1 MDNSLAY
8 VRTEDAPKLSP
19 PANLIGLRGW
29 VMANLFSNWKNA
41 LLTVVFGYFIYTVL
55 SAVLGWAVFRAVWTG
70 DNRDACAIENA
81 GACWP
86 FVQAKFLQW
95 IYGFYPIDQRWRVN
109 ICYLLLAGGLIPMLI
124 PSVPYKMWNALFLLF
139 AFPLIALIL
148 LTGGHFSLTA
158 LAFIGVGAL
167 LAAIAAFLP
176 LAAYG
181 MEDGI
186 HKAKPGI
193 TLVGFGV
200 LVWFV
205 SFFVDF
211 NGLAS
216 KIAALLISA
225 DGVLAWVRSFSVD
238 FNGLASKIAALLIF
252 AGGTLG
258 LNQLLGSTNPSAKY
272 NVKLWAIVGA
282 GLLLAML
289 IMKIDFGLE
298 YVETSQWGGLLV
310 TLVVAIT
317 GIVASL
323 PLGILLALGRQSQM
337 PIVKYFCVTF
347 IELWRGVPLITVLFM
362 ASVMLPLFLP
372 PGTNFDKLTRALIA
386 TAIFSSAYMAEV
398 IRGGLQAIPRGQ
410 YEAAQ
415 ALGLPYWNMMNLI
428 VLPQALKI
436 VIPGIVNSFIS
447 LFKDTTLVTVIGLYD
462 LLNIISTGSADATWA
477 SPQTGNTGYFSAA
490 LLFWIFCFS
499 MSRYSQFVERRLNTG
514 HKR

>member
-1 MDNSLAY
+1 MDNTLAY
-8 VRTEDAPKLSP
+8 VRTEDAPRVAP
-19 PANLIGLRGW
+19 PANLVGLRGW
-29 VMANLFSNWKNA
+29 VMANLFSNWKNT
-41 LLTVVFGYFIYTVL
+41 LLTVVFGYFIYIVLSTVL
-55 SAVLGWAVFRAVWTG
+55 SWAVFRAVWTG

-124 PSVPYKMWNALFLLF
+124 PSAPHKMWNALFLLV

-148 LTGGHFSLTA
+148 LTGGHFSLTTS
-158 LAFIGVGAL
+158 AFMGMGVL
-167 LAAIAAFLP
+167 LAIVAAFLP
-176 LAAYG
+176 LAVYG
-181 MEDGI
+181 IEEGI
-186 HKAKPGI
+186 QKGKFGI
-193 TLVGFGV
+193 GLVVLGLFLLGWLFFFIVYFGS
-200 LVWFV
+200 LD
-205 SFFVDF
+205 S
-211 NGLAS
+211 S
-216 KIAALLISA
+216 AAAFLIY
-225 DGVLAWVRSFSVD
+225 
-238 FNGLASKIAALLIF
+238 
-252 AGGTLG
+252 AGGALG
-258 LNQLLGSTNPSAKY
+258 LFQLIRSGNPAAKS
-272 NVKLWAIVGA
+272 NLKLWAIVAG

-323 PLGILLALGRQSQM
+323 PLGILLALGRQSKM

-347 IELWRGVPLITVLFM
+347 IEVWRGVPLITVLFM

-447 LFKDTTLVTVIGLYD
+447 LFKDTTLVTVIGLFD
-462 LLNIISTGSADATWA
+462 LLNIISAGSADATWA
-477 SPQTGNTGYFSAA
+477 SPQTGNTGYFTAA
-490 LLFWIFCFS
+490 LMFWVFCFS

>member
-8 VRTEDAPKLSP
+8 VRTEDAPKLAP
-19 PANLIGLRGW
+19 PANLIGVRGW
-29 VMANLFSNWKNA
+29 VMANLFSNWKNT
-41 LLTVVFGYFIYTVL
+41 LLTVVFGYFIYVVL
-55 SAVLGWAVFRAVWTG
+55 SSVLGWAVFRAVWTG

-124 PSVPYKMWNALFLLF
+124 PSVPYKMWNALFLLV

-148 LTGGHFSLTA
+148 LTGGNFSLTSS
-158 LAFIGVGAL
+158 AFVVMGTLI
-167 LAAIAAFLP
+167 AIVAAFLP

-181 MEDGI
+181 MEEGI
-186 HKAKPGI
+186 QKAKPGI
-193 TLVGFGV
+193 ALVGFGL
-200 LVWFV
+200 LVWFL
-205 SFFVDF
+205 SFFVNF
-211 NGLAS
+211 SGLGS
-216 KIAALLISA
+216 KIATLM
-225 DGVLAWVRSFSVD
+225 
-238 FNGLASKIAALLIF
+238 IF
-252 AGGTLG
+252 AGGALG
-258 LNQLLGSTNPSAKY
+258 VIQLLGSANTAARY
-272 NVKLWAIVGA
+272 NLKLWAVVAG

-462 LLNIISTGSADATWA
+462 LLNIIATGSADATWA

-490 LLFWIFCFS
+490 LMFWVFCFS

>member
-1 MDNSLAY
+1 MENSLAY
-8 VRTEDAPKLSP
+8 VRTEDAPMLAP
-19 PANLIGLRGW
+19 PANMVGWRGW
-29 VMANLFSNWKNA
+29 VMSNLFSNWKNT
-41 LLTVVFGYFIYTVL
+41 LLTVVAGYFLYIVL
-55 SAVLGWAVFRAVWTG
+55 SNILSWAVFRAVWTG
-70 DNRDACAIENA
+70 DNREACAIENA

-86 FVQAKFLQW
+86 FVKAKFLQW
-95 IYGFYPIDQRWRVN
+95 IYGFYPIEQRWRAN
-109 ICYLLLAGGLIPMLI
+109 ICFLLLAGGLIPMLM
-124 PSVPYKMWNALFLLF
+124 PSVPHKMWNALFLLV

-148 LTGGHFSLTA
+148 LTGGHFSLTISS
-158 LAFIGVGAL
+158 FIGIGAL
-167 LAAIAAFLP
+167 LAAMAAFLP
-176 LAAYG
+176 LAVYG
-181 MEDGI
+181 MEEGI
-186 HKAKPGI
+186 QKAKLGI
-193 TLVGFGV
+193 ILVGVGV
-200 LVWFV
+200 FVWFASFGINFGGLDSSV
-205 SFFVDF
+205 S
-211 NGLAS
+211 
-216 KIAALLISA
+216 ALL
-225 DGVLAWVRSFSVD
+225 L
-238 FNGLASKIAALLIF
+238 F
-252 AGGTLG
+252 AGGAFG
-258 LNQLLGSTNPSAKY
+258 LTQLVNSVNPAARA
-272 NVKLWAIVGA
+272 NLKLWALIA
-282 GLLLAML
+282 GGLIAAML

-323 PLGILLALGRQSQM
+323 PLGILLALGRQSKM

-347 IELWRGVPLITVLFM
+347 IEVWRGVPLITVLFM

-410 YEAAQ
+410 FEAAQ

-447 LFKDTTLVTVIGLYD
+447 LFKDTTLVAVIGLYD
-462 LLNIISTGSADATWA
+462 LLNIISAGSADALWA
-477 SPQTGNTGYFSAA
+477 SSQTPATGYFTAA
-490 LLFWIFCFS
+490 LMFWVFCFS

>member
-1 MDNSLAY
+1 MDNQASF
-8 VRTEDAPKLSP
+8 VRTEDAPLLMP
-19 PANLIGLRGW
+19 PAKLVGFRGW
-29 VMANLFSNWKNA
+29 IMANLFSNWQNT
-41 LLTVVFGYFIYTVL
+41 LLTLVFGYFIYIVL
-55 SAVLGWAVFRAVWTG
+55 STVLGWAVFRAVWTG
-70 DNRDACAIENA
+70 ENRDACAIENA

-86 FVQAKFLQW
+86 FVKAKFLQW

-124 PSVPYKMWNALFLLF
+124 PSIPYKMWNALFLLV

-148 LTGGHFSLTA
+148 LTGGHFSLTSS
-158 LAFIGVGAL
+158 AFIGVGVV
-167 LAAIAAFLP
+167 LAALAAFLP
-176 LAAYG
+176 LAAFGIEEG
-181 MEDGI
+181 MQ
-186 HKAKPGI
+186 KAKPAI
-193 TLVGFGV
+193 ALIGFGV
-200 LVWFV
+200 AVWV
-205 SFFVDF
+205 LTFFVNF
-211 NGLAS
+211 NGIGTTVS
-216 KIAALLISA
+216 
-225 DGVLAWVRSFSVD
+225 
-238 FNGLASKIAALLIF
+238 ALLIF
-252 AGGTLG
+252 AGGVLG
-258 LNQLLGSTNPSAKY
+258 LITVIVSRNAAANY
-272 NVKLWAIVGA
+272 NVKLWAIIAGA
-282 GLLLAML
+282 VILAML
-289 IMKIDFGLE
+289 IMKINFGLE

-323 PLGILLALGRQSQM
+323 PLGILLALGRQSKM
-337 PIVKYFCVTF
+337 PIVKYFCVSF

-462 LLNIISTGSADATWA
+462 LLNIISAGAADATWS
-477 SPQTGNTGYFSAA
+477 SPQTGNTGYFTAA
-490 LLFWIFCFS
+490 LMFWIFCFS
-499 MSRYSQFVERRLNTG
+499 MSRYSQFIERRLNTD

>member
-1 MDNSLAY
+1 MDNTLAY
-8 VRTEDAPKLSP
+8 VRTEDAPHMAP
-19 PANLIGLRGW
+19 PANLVGLRGW
-29 VMANLFSNWKNA
+29 VMANLFSNWKNT
-41 LLTVVFGYFIYTVL
+41 LLTVAFGYFIYTIL
-55 SAVLGWAVFRAVWTG
+55 STVLGWAVFRAVWTG
-70 DNRDACAIENA
+70 ENRDACAVENA

-86 FVQAKFLQW
+86 FVHAKFLQW

-124 PSVPYKMWNALFLLF
+124 PSAPHKMWNALFLLV

-148 LTGGHFSLTA
+148 LTGGHFSLTIS
-158 LAFIGVGAL
+158 AFIGMGIL
-167 LAAIAAFLP
+167 LAAVLAFLP
-176 LAAYG
+176 LSVYG
-181 MEDGI
+181 IEEGI
-186 HKAKPGI
+186 QKAKFG
-193 TLVGFGV
+193 LGLFGLGF
-200 LVWFV
+200 LVWLL
-205 SFFVDF
+205 SFIVDF
-211 NGLAS
+211 GGLGNSLA
-216 KIAALLISA
+216 KLL
-225 DGVLAWVRSFSVD
+225 VY
-238 FNGLASKIAALLIF
+238 
-252 AGGTLG
+252 AGGALG
-258 LNQLLGSTNPSAKY
+258 LVQLSTSGNPAGKSIL
-272 NVKLWAIVGA
+272 KLWAIVAG

-289 IMKIDFGLE
+289 IMKIDFGME

-323 PLGILLALGRQSQM
+323 PLGILLALGRQSKM

-347 IELWRGVPLITVLFM
+347 IEVWRGVPLITVLFM

-447 LFKDTTLVTVIGLYD
+447 LFKDTTLVTAIGLYD
-462 LLNIISTGSADATWA
+462 LLNIIQTGSADAVWA
-477 SPQTGNTGYFSAA
+477 SPQTPATGYFTAA
-490 LLFWIFCFS
+490 LMFWIFCFS

>member
-1 MDNSLAY
+1 
-8 VRTEDAPKLSP
+8 
-19 PANLIGLRGW
+19 
-29 VMANLFSNWKNA
+29 
-41 LLTVVFGYFIYTVL
+41 
-55 SAVLGWAVFRAVWTG
+55 
-70 DNRDACAIENA
+70 
-81 GACWP
+81 
-86 FVQAKFLQW
+86 
-95 IYGFYPIDQRWRVN
+95 
-109 ICYLLLAGGLIPMLI
+109 
-124 PSVPYKMWNALFLLF
+124 
-139 AFPLIALIL
+139 
-148 LTGGHFSLTA
+148 
-158 LAFIGVGAL
+158 
-167 LAAIAAFLP
+167 
-176 LAAYG
+176 
-181 MEDGI
+181 
-186 HKAKPGI
+186 
-193 TLVGFGV
+193 
-200 LVWFV
+200 
-205 SFFVDF
+205 
-211 NGLAS
+211 
-216 KIAALLISA
+216 
-225 DGVLAWVRSFSVD
+225 
-238 FNGLASKIAALLIF
+238 
-252 AGGTLG
+252 
-258 LNQLLGSTNPSAKY
+258 
-272 NVKLWAIVGA
+272 VKLWAIVA
-282 GLLLAML
+282 AALLLAML

-347 IELWRGVPLITVLFM
+347 IEVWRGVPLITVLFM

>member
-1 MDNSLAY
+1 MTDASY
-8 VRTEDAPKLSP
+8 VRTTDAPSMAP
-19 PANLIGLRGW
+19 PANMIGWRGW
-29 VMANLFSNWKNA
+29 VVNNLFSDWKNT

-55 SAVLGWAVFRAVWTG
+55 SSVLGWAVFRAVWTG
-70 DNRDACAIENA
+70 DNREACAIENA

-86 FVQAKFLQW
+86 FVKAKFAQW

-124 PSVPYKMWNALFLLF
+124 PSVPYKTWNALFLLVV
-139 AFPLIALIL
+139 FPLITLIL
-148 LTGGHFSLTA
+148 LTGGHFGFTASSFLTVSL
-158 LAFIGVGAL
+158 L
-167 LAAIAAFLP
+167 LAILATFLP
-176 LAAYG
+176 LFAFGFEEGLRKSLLAIGMVVVGIIIFLMAYVIPALANFG
-181 MEDGI
+181 FVTSSYVILAGGAVGLI
-186 HKAKPGI
+186 Q
-193 TLVGFGV
+193 LVGVKTPAANSILKLF
-200 LVWFV
+200 
-205 SFFVDF
+205 
-211 NGLAS
+211 AI
-216 KIAALLISA
+216 IA
-225 DGVLAWVRSFSVD
+225 V
-238 FNGLASKIAALLIF
+238 
-252 AGGTLG
+252 
-258 LNQLLGSTNPSAKY
+258 
-272 NVKLWAIVGA
+272 
-282 GLLLAML
+282 GLLLAMYIL
-289 IMKIDFGLE
+289 QIDFGLE

-323 PLGILLALGRQSQM
+323 PLGILLALGRQSKM
-337 PIVKYFCVTF
+337 PIVKYFCITF
-347 IELWRGVPLITVLFM
+347 IEIWRGVPLITVLFM

-428 VLPQALKI
+428 VLPQAIKI

-462 LLNIISTGSADATWA
+462 LLNIIATGSADANWA
-477 SPQTGNTGYFSAA
+477 SPQTGNTGYFTAA

-499 MSRYSQFVERRLNTG
+499 MSRYSQFIERRLNTS
-514 HKR
+514 HTR

>member
-1 MDNSLAY
+1 MDNTLAY
-8 VRTEDAPKLSP
+8 VRTEDVPRMAP
-19 PANLIGLRGW
+19 PANLVGLRGW
-29 VMANLFSNWKNA
+29 VMANLFSNWKNT
-41 LLTVVFGYFIYTVL
+41 LLTVVFGYFIYIVLSTVL
-55 SAVLGWAVFRAVWTG
+55 SWAVFRAVWTG

-124 PSVPYKMWNALFLLF
+124 PSVPHKMWNALFLLV

-148 LTGGHFSLTA
+148 LTGGHFSLTSS
-158 LAFIGVGAL
+158 AFIGMGVL
-167 LAAIAAFLP
+167 LAAVAAFLP
-176 LAAYG
+176 LAVYG
-181 MEDGI
+181 IEEGI
-186 HKAKPGI
+186 QKAKPGI
-193 TLVGFGV
+193 ALVGFG
-200 LVWFV
+200 LLIWFL
-205 SFFVDF
+205 SFFVNF
-211 NGLAS
+211 SGLGGT
-216 KIAALLISA
+216 IATLL
-225 DGVLAWVRSFSVD
+225 VY
-238 FNGLASKIAALLIF
+238 
-252 AGGTLG
+252 AGGALG
-258 LNQLLGSTNPSAKY
+258 LFQLIGSGNPAAKS
-272 NVKLWAIVGA
+272 NLKLWVIVAG

-298 YVETSQWGGLLV
+298 YIETSQWGGLLV

-323 PLGILLALGRQSQM
+323 PLGILLALGRQSKM

-347 IELWRGVPLITVLFM
+347 IEVWRGVPLITVLFM

-447 LFKDTTLVTVIGLYD
+447 LFKDTTLVTVIGLFD
-462 LLNIISTGSADATWA
+462 LLNIISAGSADATWA
-477 SPQTGNTGYFSAA
+477 SPQTGNTGYFTAA
-490 LLFWIFCFS
+490 LMFWVFCFS

>member
-1 MDNSLAY
+1 MENSLAY
-8 VRTEDAPKLSP
+8 VRTEEAPRLAP
-19 PANLIGLRGW
+19 PSNMVGWRGW
-29 VMANLFSNWKNA
+29 VMSNLFSNWKNT
-41 LLTVVFGYFIYTVL
+41 LLTVVAGYFLYVVL
-55 SAVLGWAVFRAVWTG
+55 SNVLGWALFRAVWTG
-70 DNRDACAIENA
+70 DNREACAVDNA

-86 FVQAKFLQW
+86 FVKAKFLQW

-109 ICYLLLAGGLIPMLI
+109 ICYLLLAGGLVPMLM
-124 PSVPYKMWNALFLLF
+124 PSMPHKLWNALFLLL

-148 LTGGHFSLTA
+148 LTGGNFSLTTS
-158 LAFIGVGAL
+158 AFIGVGAL

-176 LAAYG
+176 LAVYG
-181 MEDGI
+181 IEEGI
-186 HKAKPGI
+186 QKARLGI
-193 TLVGFGV
+193 VLVGLGV
-200 LVWFV
+200 LMWFA
-205 SFFVDF
+205 SFIVNFGGF
-211 NGLAS
+211 GSSAS
-216 KIAALLISA
+216 ALL
-225 DGVLAWVRSFSVD
+225 L
-238 FNGLASKIAALLIF
+238 F
-252 AGGTLG
+252 AGGALG
-258 LNQLLGSTNPSAKY
+258 LIQLAGSANPAARA
-272 NVKLWAIVGA
+272 NLKLWAIVA
-282 GLLLAML
+282 GGLIAAML
-289 IMKIDFGLE
+289 IMKINFGLV

-323 PLGILLALGRQSQM
+323 PLGILLALGRQSKM
-337 PIVKYFCVTF
+337 PFVKYFCVTF
-347 IELWRGVPLITVLFM
+347 IEVWRGVPLITVLFM

-410 YEAAQ
+410 FEAAQ

-447 LFKDTTLVTVIGLYD
+447 LFKDTTLVAVIGLYD
-462 LLNIISTGSADATWA
+462 LLNIISAGSADALWA
-477 SPQTGNTGYFSAA
+477 SSQTPATGYFTAA
-490 LLFWIFCFS
+490 LMFWVFCFS

>member
-8 VRTEDAPKLSP
+8 VRTEDAPKLAP

-29 VMANLFSNWKNA
+29 VMANLFSNWKNT
-41 LLTVVFGYFIYTVL
+41 LLTVVFGYFIYVVL
-55 SAVLGWAVFRAVWTG
+55 SSVLGWAVFRAVWTG
-70 DNRDACAIENA
+70 DSRDACAIENA

-124 PSVPYKMWNALFLLF
+124 PSVPYKMWNALFLLI

-148 LTGGHFSLTA
+148 LTGGNFSLTSS
-158 LAFIGVGAL
+158 AFIGMGAL
-167 LAAIAAFLP
+167 LAVVAAFLP

-181 MEDGI
+181 MEEGI
-186 HKAKPGI
+186 QKAKPGI
-193 TLVGFGV
+193 ALVGFGL
-200 LVWFV
+200 LVWFL
-205 SFFVDF
+205 SFFVNF
-211 NGLAS
+211 SGLGS
-216 KIAALLISA
+216 KIATLMIL
-225 DGVLAWVRSFSVD
+225 
-238 FNGLASKIAALLIF
+238 
-252 AGGTLG
+252 AGGALG
-258 LNQLLGSTNPSAKY
+258 VIQLLGSANPAARY
-272 NVKLWAIVGA
+272 NLKLWAVVAG

-347 IELWRGVPLITVLFM
+347 IEVWRGVPLITVLFM